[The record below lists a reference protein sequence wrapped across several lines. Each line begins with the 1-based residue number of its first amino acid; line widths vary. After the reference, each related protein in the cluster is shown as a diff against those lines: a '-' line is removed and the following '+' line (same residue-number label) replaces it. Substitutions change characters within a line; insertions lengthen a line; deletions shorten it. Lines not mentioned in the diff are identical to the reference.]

1 MANDSQLD
9 GIGGKLA
16 TRITDL
22 VVRGK
27 VSTAEHLAEHYTRV
41 GMNMQEAFF
50 GLTGAEIKRTIGPV
64 WAEIADEPEF
74 PEWAR
79 STGEFLSRGHGQWQ
93 TLLAGGLTGA
103 AMGSG
108 LIQLFTNWLTP
119 GIAAIMSKS
128 PFIRLSPEQA
138 AAVEVRGLNWG
149 ANLEL
154 EAAGQG
160 LNAERYQ
167 ALKQL
172 AVQTL
177 SPADVVD
184 LFRRGVFNRADAKR
198 YFERIGMEG
207 NHATFLLELARTH
220 IDMASAIALLNR
232 SGLTPEE
239 FTAVAKIQ
247 GYTADDAKRL
257 GELGGE
263 PPAPELLYG
272 AFRRGIIDESRLR
285 RGIVQGPIRN
295 EWFDVV
301 QAMSMHRMTP
311 DSAASAVTQGH
322 LSLSEGQEVAQAY
335 GLEPED
341 FAIIVETSGRP
352 PGVEFAGEAF
362 NRGLIDEATY
372 DSMFLESAIKNR
384 YLPLLRAMRTRLVP
398 QETARMLL
406 TRGVITR
413 ERAADILKGHG
424 FGPDDIE
431 ALIAAGE
438 VERAQP
444 TRDLSLAAV
453 RELYAEQ
460 EIEADSALEMLTALG
475 FDDNEAQWELLLAD
489 LARTRTYRNAVVSRV
504 RAGFVKGLI
513 AEGDAVTA
521 LDAARVPPAR
531 RDTLLQL
538 WTIEQQTVT
547 RDLTPAQLVA
557 AAKKGLMPPDDALA
571 RLVGQGYA
579 ESDAAVLLALQGV
592 TAAT

>member
-1 MANDSQLD
+1 MATDSQLD
-9 GIGGKLA
+9 GFGGKLA
-16 TRITDL
+16 GKITEQL
-22 VVRGK
+22 VRGK
-27 VSTAEHLAEHYTRV
+27 LSTAERLAEHHTRLA
-41 GMNMQEAFF
+41 MNVQEAFF
-50 GLTGAEIKRTIGPV
+50 GLTGSEIKRTIGPV
-64 WAEIADEPEF
+64 WAQIADEPEF
-74 PEWAR
+74 PQWAR
-79 STGEFLSRGHGQWQ
+79 DTGDFLSRGHGQWQ

-108 LIQLFTNWLTP
+108 LLQLFSNWLTP
-119 GIAAIMSKS
+119 GIAAIMSKN
-128 PFIRLSPEQA
+128 PFIRLTPEQA

-167 ALKQL
+167 AIKQL

-184 LFRRGVFNRADAKR
+184 LFRRGVFDRGDAKR
-198 YFERIGMEG
+198 YFNRIGMEG
-207 NHATFLLELARTH
+207 NHGTMLLELARTH
-220 IDMASAIALLNR
+220 IDMASAVALLNR
-232 SGLTPEE
+232 DGLTAAE
-239 FTAVAKIQ
+239 FVAVAKIN
-247 GYTADDAKRL
+247 GYSKDDAERL
-257 GELGGE
+257 GQLGGE

-272 AFRRGIIDESRLR
+272 AFRRGIIDEGRLR
-285 RGIVQGPIRN
+285 RGIVQGPIRP
-295 EWFDVV
+295 EWFDVIA
-301 QAMSMHRMTP
+301 AMQYHRMTP

-322 LSLSEGQEVAQAY
+322 LSLADGQQVAQAY
-335 GLEPED
+335 GLLPDD

-362 NRGLIDEATY
+362 NRGLITDDEYSA
-372 DSMFLESAIKNR
+372 MFLESAIKNR
-384 YLPLLRAMRTRLVP
+384 YLPVMRQMRTRLVP

-413 ERAADILKGHG
+413 ERAAEILKGHG
-424 FGPDDIE
+424 FSPDDAE
-431 ALIAAGE
+431 ALILAGE
-438 VERAQP
+438 VERSQP
-444 TRDLSLAAV
+444 TRDLSLSAV

-460 EIEADSALEMLTALG
+460 EITAEDARAMLIALG
-475 FDDNEAQWELLLAD
+475 FDAVEADWELDLAD
-489 LARTRTYRNAVVSRV
+489 LARVRTYRNAVVSRV

-513 AEGDAVTA
+513 AEGDAITA
-521 LDAARVPPAR
+521 LDTLSVPPGR

-538 WTIEQQTVT
+538 WSIEQATVT
-547 RDLTPAQLVA
+547 RDLTPAQVVA
-557 AAKKGLMPPDDALA
+557 AAKKQLLTPAEALA